1 LPTIKGYE
9 LELRML
15 FQNLITNAIKFC
27 AADRFPIIN
36 ISCEVNEKG
45 YLFKVK
51 DNGIGIKDKFKERIF
66 VIFQRLHTRETY
78 EGAGISLAHCRKV
91 AELHRDSISIDFK
104 VDVGTTFNISIPYL

>member
-1 LPTIKGYE
+1 MPTIKGYE

-15 FQNLITNAIKFC
+15 
-27 AADRFPIIN
+27 
-36 ISCEVNEKG
+36 
-45 YLFKVK
+45 
-51 DNGIGIKDKFKERIF
+51 
-66 VIFQRLHTRETY
+66 FQRLHTRETY